1 MFYCSALPRRQ
12 KFYTKTLIK
21 KARADSLTKP
31 VRIKTVADE
40 GVELTT
46 KAF

>member
-1 MFYCSALPRRQ
+1 MLCYSGLPRRQ

-31 VRIKTVADE
+31 VRIKIVADKGIE
-40 GVELTT
+40 STA